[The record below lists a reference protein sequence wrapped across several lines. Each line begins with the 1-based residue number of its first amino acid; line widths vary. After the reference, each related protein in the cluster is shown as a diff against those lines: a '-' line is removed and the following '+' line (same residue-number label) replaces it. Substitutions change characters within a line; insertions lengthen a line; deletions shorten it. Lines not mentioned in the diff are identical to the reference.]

1 MSGQGNTDHAGALV
15 AALIARLKADAGV
28 RAVLGVA
35 PRVWDRAPAEAGEPF
50 LTLGPVESRPV
61 RGLGCGVEHRLTLT
75 CSSTFHGVE
84 EARAAIAAARA
95 CLDDTRPEI
104 EGLRGISLMLCG
116 RAGFARARY
125 VLLPNPYSLI
135 QYEHGRHKSWRRNA
149 ARTFC

>member
-1 MSGQGNTDHAGALV
+1 MSGQGQADHAGPLV

-95 CLDDTRPEI
+95 CLDDSRPEI
-104 EGLRGISLMLCG
+104 EGLRVVSLTATMAETFHG
-116 RAGFARARY
+116 RGFARAY
-125 VLLPNPYSLI
+125 GVLRLRAVT
-135 QYEHGRHKSWRRNA
+135 EEA
-149 ARTFC
+149 

>member
-1 MSGQGNTDHAGALV
+1 MSGQGNTDHAGPLV

-35 PRVWDRAPAEAGEPF
+35 PRVWDRF

-104 EGLRGISLMLCG
+104 EGLRVISLTATMAETFHG
-116 RAGFARARY
+116 RGFARAY
-125 VLLPNPYSLI
+125 GVLRLRAVT
-135 QYEHGRHKSWRRNA
+135 EDE
-149 ARTFC
+149 